1 MRFLAGFAL
10 LALAEVMTFFWVG
23 SRIGLGWALGIALF
37 TALLGAV
44 LVRRS
49 GLSALGR
56 IRGKLNRGEL
66 PGRELSDGA
75 VILVSG
81 AFLITPGFITDT
93 LGFLLLLPPV
103 QTLTYRFLSRRVSP
117 RVNVF
122 AARPTGPG
130 PEDQVIDVEGWETR
144 SGES

>member
-10 LALAEVMTFFWVG
+10 LALAEVMAFFWVG
-23 SRIGLGWALGIALF
+23 SRIGLSWALGIALF
-37 TALLGAV
+37 TALFGAV

-56 IRGKLNRGEL
+56 IRDRLNHGEV

-93 LGFLLLLPPV
+93 LGFVLLLPPV
-103 QTLTYRFLSRRVSP
+103 QALVYRVLSRRVSA

-122 AARPTGPG
+122 TAGRSGAAVLP
-130 PEDQVIDVEGWETR
+130 PEDQVIDVEGWE
-144 SGES
+144 

>member
-1 MRFLAGFAL
+1 MRFLGGFAL

-44 LVRRS
+44 LVRRY

-56 IRGKLNRGEL
+56 IRGKLNRGEI

-103 QTLTYRFLSRRVSP
+103 QTLVYRFLSRRVSA

-122 AARPTGPG
+122 TPGRSAAGG
-130 PEDQVIDVEGWETR
+130 LAPEDQIIDVEGWE
-144 SGES
+144 